1 MAART
6 EELAAN
12 GRGFPVR
19 ISFRDLAALLA
30 VVFAG
35 VGALSAGMQWAVSTS
50 VAPLLLEMQG
60 LHSGVASIRKDVGV
74 LHSEFDGLRGEVAAL
89 RLEVGSLRSEVGALR
104 EEVGALGAEVE
115 ENRRQIADLRERVA
129 KVEVGLAQVQ
139 ANQARILEIL
149 EHERRTRE

>member
-6 EELAAN
+6 EELAAH

-35 VGALSAGMQWAVSTS
+35 VGALSAGMQWAVSTN
-50 VAPLLLEMQG
+50 VAPLLLEMQAQR
-60 LHSGVASIRKDVGV
+60 SEFGVLREDVG
-74 LHSEFDGLRGEVAAL
+74 AL
-89 RLEVGSLRSEVGALR
+89 RSEVGVLRSEVGALR

-149 EHERRTRE
+149 EHQRRPRE

>member
-12 GRGFPVR
+12 GRAVSDRFR
-19 ISFRDLAALLA
+19 IRDLVAIMA

-35 VGALSAGMQWAVSTS
+35 VGAMTAGMQWAVSTNL
-50 VAPLLLEMQG
+50 APLLLEMQAQR
-60 LHSGVASIRKDVGV
+60 SEVGV
-74 LHSEFDGLRGEVAAL
+74 LRED
-89 RLEVGSLRSEVGALR
+89 VGALRSEVGVLR
-104 EEVGALGAEVE
+104 EDVGKLGAEVE

-149 EHERRTRE
+149 EHERRARE

>member
-6 EELAAN
+6 EELAAH

-35 VGALSAGMQWAVSTS
+35 VGALSAGMQWAVSTNL
-50 VAPLLLEMQG
+50 APLLLEMQAQR
-60 LHSGVASIRKDVGV
+60 SEVGV
-74 LHSEFDGLRGEVAAL
+74 LRED
-89 RLEVGSLRSEVGALR
+89 VGALRSEVGALR

-139 ANQARILEIL
+139 ANQARILEFL
-149 EHERRTRE
+149 DRERGPRA